1 MERDTIL
8 LLRECD
14 AGVKMGLGSFDHVE
28 PSVTGEKMKQ
38 VMEKYRKKHEQLEEA
53 IDKQLKQGGSEEKQ
67 PEAMA
72 SAFSWITAEVKL
84 MMHEEDKQVAKL
96 MMNGCNMAIQSV
108 SGYLNKYPAA
118 SQEAAKTAKEIVKTE
133 EEFMKELEEFL

>member
-28 PSVTGEKMKQ
+28 TSVTGGKMKQ
-38 VMEKYRKKHEQLEEA
+38 VMEKYRRKHEQLEKA
-53 IDKQLKQGGSEEKQ
+53 IDKLLKQDGAEEKQ

-72 SAFSWITAEVKL
+72 SVFSWITAEVKL
-84 MMHEEDKQVAKL
+84 MLHNEDKQVAKL

-108 SGYLNKYPAA
+108 SEYLHKYPAA
-118 SQEAAKTAKEIVKTE
+118 SPEAAKAAKEIVKTE
-133 EEFMKELEEFL
+133 EEFMKELEQFL